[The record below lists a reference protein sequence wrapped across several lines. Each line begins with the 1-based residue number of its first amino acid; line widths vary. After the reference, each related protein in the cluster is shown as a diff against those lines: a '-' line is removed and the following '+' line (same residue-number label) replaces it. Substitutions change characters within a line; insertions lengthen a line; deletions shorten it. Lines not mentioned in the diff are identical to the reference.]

1 MLLLGGPELRCAA
14 TPTHTENAPCC
25 WAGSTRQHL
34 PWGADYQLVIEGVLG
49 SGVESEE
56 EVLG

>member
-1 MLLLGGPELRCAA
+1 MPLLGGPELRCAA
-14 TPTHTENAPCC
+14 APIC
-25 WAGSTRQHL
+25 APGREAHGSTSHG
-34 PWGADYQLVIEGVLG
+34 GADYQLVIEGVLG